1 MTNLPS
7 RKRGSRLPFCSIE
20 GCKFGTKPQYPQT
33 HVEHEYNNIELTSG
47 PASSSSL
54 QQVIALPLLR
64 VVALNV
70 LAAFM
75 LVGCASA
82 DDIHRNAQ
90 AVQPAQLGLS
100 SSQFDFPHTDWW
112 TQFEDPELNRL
123 IEQAIVNNP
132 TLQEAQARMH
142 QAAVSTVGVAQS
154 NLEPNLGANINATR
168 QLFSNNYIY
177 PPPLAGGIYTENNAL
192 LQGGYELD
200 FFGRNHFQLQAA
212 IGQARAAEAL
222 SQAARILLTTN
233 VASSYFNLARLQSM
247 LDVLERT
254 LEQHQH
260 IERLVSDRV
269 RAGLDTTL
277 QQRQAQVE
285 IPKIRLQIEQS
296 VQALDVGRHML
307 AALLGQGPQVTATLA
322 PRLRPLTLPALPTNI
337 PAELLGH
344 RPDVVAAR
352 WHVEAAFAGVKV
364 ARAEFYPNINLTA
377 FAGYTTLFGQF
388 LAPSSRVYGMG
399 PAITLPIFEGG
410 KLRANLL
417 GQMSE
422 ADAAIDQYNATL
434 VNAVREV
441 ADAISNWHSLQEQIE
456 QQQAALKLVQDA
468 YDLAQKRYG
477 VGLGNY
483 LNVLIAENAVLQMEQ
498 ANSNLK
504 AQALMDDIALISAL
518 GGGYVA
524 ATLPELPSA
533 AVGVPATASETT
545 PTLPPVEHRT
555 QHDNMTRNFE

>member
-1 MTNLPS
+1 VDHD
-7 RKRGSRLPFCSIE
+7 
-20 GCKFGTKPQYPQT
+20 Y
-33 HVEHEYNNIELTSG
+33 NIELPG
-47 PASSSSL
+47 QASSSSL
-54 QQVIALPLLR
+54 QHAIALPLLR
-64 VVALNV
+64 IVVLNA
-70 LAAFM
+70 LAAFL
-75 LVGCASA
+75 LVGCAST
-82 DDIHRNAQ
+82 DNIQSGAQ

-100 SSQFDFPHTDWW
+100 GSQSDFPHTDWW
-112 TQFEDPELNRL
+112 TQFDDPELNRL
-123 IEQAIVNNP
+123 IEQAIADNP

-142 QAAVSTVGVAQS
+142 QAAVGAVGVAQS
-154 NLEPNLGANINATR
+154 NLEPNLGADINSTH
-168 QLFSNNYIY
+168 QLLSKNYIY

-192 LQGGYELD
+192 LQGNYELD
-200 FFGRNHFQLQAA
+200 FIGRNHYQLQAA

-222 SQAARILLTTN
+222 SQAALVLLTTN
-233 VASSYFNLARLQSM
+233 VASRYFNLARLQSM

-254 LEQHQH
+254 LAQRQH

-269 RAGLDTTL
+269 RAGLETTL
-277 QQRQAQVE
+277 QQRQAQAE
-285 IPKIRLQIEQS
+285 IPKILLQIEQN
-296 VQALDVGRHML
+296 VQALDVERHAL

-322 PRLRPLTLPALPTNI
+322 PRLRPLTLPVLPANI
-337 PAELLGH
+337 PAELVGH

-352 WHVEAAFAGVKV
+352 WQVEEALAGVKV

-410 KLRANLL
+410 KLRANLR

-441 ADAISNWHSLQEQIE
+441 ADAISNWHSLQEQME
-456 QQQAALKLVQDA
+456 QHQVALKLVQDA
-468 YDLAQKRYG
+468 YGLAQKRYG

-483 LNVLIAENAVLQMEQ
+483 INVLIAENAVLQMEQ
-498 ANSNLK
+498 ADTNLK
-504 AQALMDDIALISAL
+504 AQALMDNIVLISAL

-524 ATLPELPSA
+524 ATLPELPST
-533 AVGVPATASETT
+533 AVSVPDTASDTT
-545 PTLPPVEHRT
+545 QTLRL
-555 QHDNMTRNFE
+555 